1 MVGIKPVGYRDIKL
15 TRLRLQTELFDDFD
29 LYKRAYLDEHGDEID
44 DADLIVALVGMAI
57 EKDRDF
63 QKYKK
68 AAVDTGSS
76 VPKSVA

>member
-15 TRLRLQTELFDDFD
+15 TRLRLPTEIFDDFD
-29 LYKRAYLDEHGDEID
+29 LYKRAYCDEHSEEID
-44 DADLIVALVGMAI
+44 DADLIVALIGMAM

-68 AAVDTGSS
+68 TAAGT
-76 VPKSVA
+76 KSPATQPAT